1 MSSLSLKHVTKAYPN
16 GFAAVRDFDLE
27 IDNQEFVVFTGPSGC
42 GKSTILRMIAGLVD
56 VTSGEI
62 FIDGSLVNDLE
73 PGDREIA
80 MLFQNYMLYPHMS
93 VYENLAFGLKLK
105 RLPEEEITLRV
116 REAAEFFGLSGML
129 DRDPQELTEGQ
140 RQSVVLGRTVV
151 RKPRVFLIDGA
162 FSGLEEGLRKQMRGE
177 ISRMNRELGMTI
189 IYVTD
194 DQAEVLALGTRTVA
208 IKDGMIQQ
216 VGFPK
221 NLYNQPDNVFVAGFL
236 GFPQM
241 NRAEV
246 AAGNSKDG
254 VTLTANG
261 INLTLP
267 DALGKV
273 LEENGY
279 LGKTV
284 VLGIRPDALHKAQA
298 KASENQMIQIE
309 VRTREELGTGNFLHF
324 DMGGTEWTACTD
336 QQADP
341 GDTVRLSVDMNQIH
355 IFDKETRQAIVHGNQ
370 L

>member
-1 MSSLSLKHVTKAYPN
+1 
-16 GFAAVRDFDLE
+16 
-27 IDNQEFVVFTGPSGC
+27 
-42 GKSTILRMIAGLVD
+42 
-56 VTSGEI
+56 
-62 FIDGSLVNDLE
+62 
-73 PGDREIA
+73 
-80 MLFQNYMLYPHMS
+80 
-93 VYENLAFGLKLK
+93 
-105 RLPEEEITLRV
+105 
-116 REAAEFFGLSGML
+116 
-129 DRDPQELTEGQ
+129 
-140 RQSVVLGRTVV
+140 
-151 RKPRVFLIDGA
+151 
-162 FSGLEEGLRKQMRGE
+162 
-177 ISRMNRELGMTI
+177 
-189 IYVTD
+189 
-194 DQAEVLALGTRTVA
+194 
-208 IKDGMIQQ
+208 
-216 VGFPK
+216 
-221 NLYNQPDNVFVAGFL
+221 
-236 GFPQM
+236 M